1 MLISV
6 PLDPSIIN
14 FLLHKMN
21 NLESMVFFFPV
32 LTLFTLKHMQLT
44 LSVLAEATKIK
55 NKKTTAS
62 SYPQRQVPIYLMVL
76 KEKKKLFLN
85 GAASISGGRVFVV

>member
-1 MLISV
+1 
-6 PLDPSIIN
+6 
-14 FLLHKMN
+14 
-21 NLESMVFFFPV
+21 
-32 LTLFTLKHMQLT
+32 MQLT

-62 SYPQRQVPIYLMVL
+62 SYPQREVPIYLMVL